1 MNKNDYYFY
10 VHMNTL
16 FTDGPLGTLSIQYSC
31 IQNTMN
37 PLSYYHLQ
45 DQPWTE
51 LEDQQLRAEYVE
63 QLLDI
68 IQIANLHYK
77 TPGQIANRLKR
88 LGITENYYKGTRGY
102 EQYKQ
107 STLYREII
115 DRNETEKQIKETKKR
130 EKETLQE
137 ERKSR
142 NSKLELIE
150 YIQIQQ
156 EQTDKINEL
165 TDDIKHMKK
174 DIKEILRL
182 MNAIYDFEAS

>member
-1 MNKNDYYFY
+1 MNP
-10 VHMNTL
+10 L
-16 FTDGPLGTLSIQYSC
+16 FTDGPLGTLSIQDHC

-37 PLSYYHLQ
+37 LLSYYHLQ

-51 LEDQQLRAEYVE
+51 LEDQQLRAEYIE

-88 LGITENYYKGTRGY
+88 LGITKNYYTGTRGY

-115 DRNETEKQIKETKKR
+115 DRNETDKQIKETKKR

-137 ERKSR
+137 DIITDKKERKSR

-165 TDDIKHMKK
+165 TDDVKNMKK

>member
-1 MNKNDYYFY
+1 MNP
-10 VHMNTL
+10 L
-16 FTDGPLGTLSIQYSC
+16 CTDGPLGTLSIQDSC

-77 TPGQIANRLKR
+77 TPGQISNRLKK
-88 LGITENYYKGTRGY
+88 LGITENYYTGTCGY

-115 DRNETEKQIKETKKR
+115 DKNKTEKEIKETKKR
-130 EKETLQE
+130 EK

-165 TDDIKHMKK
+165 TDDIKNMKK